1 MNYDELDP
9 DEQIA
14 LQKQIESHR
23 EEILTLDVDEI
34 LERLVKMHDSTDVI
48 IEGYNLVTN
57 MNEGHGIAVAGL
69 IRLRTA
75 LMEPKH
81 LTGYRGDERKE
92 TANIIISKDQVNKFT
107 GASNDIGF
115 LWNQK
120 ENKYDFIVSDY
131 DKAKLMD
138 QRIIQAYVKVVLEK
152 ALKKNGFKIKV
163 NINEEDLLKRQLS
176 DLEIKARKII

>member
-1 MNYDELDP
+1 MSAYKKIECDIVDKESLLEALSLLGFTP
-9 DEQIA
+9 D
-14 LQKQIESHR
+14 
-23 EEILTLDVDEI
+23 V
-34 LERLVKMHDSTDVI
+34 LV
-48 IEGYNLVTN
+48 
-57 MNEGHGIAVAGL
+57 
-69 IRLRTA
+69 
-75 LMEPKH
+75 EPKH

-163 NINEEDLLKRQLS
+163 NIKEEDLLKRQLS

>member
-1 MNYDELDP
+1 MSAYKRIECDIVDKESLLEALSLLGFTP
-9 DEQIA
+9 D
-14 LQKQIESHR
+14 
-23 EEILTLDVDEI
+23 V
-34 LERLVKMHDSTDVI
+34 LV
-48 IEGYNLVTN
+48 
-57 MNEGHGIAVAGL
+57 
-69 IRLRTA
+69 
-75 LMEPKH
+75 EPKH